1 MALFFSSSS
10 SLKINSTTPSAHA
23 VISCT
28 TVSRNGGQTCSILLY
43 YSSFFLSLSFFFFF
57 FFAPTK
63 LEEKKERGW
72 RGSKESASIY
82 KDLVAGS
89 SGGPAPDCPGSWRG
103 GCNWRERGTDF
114 EKRRKT
120 AAAPLPPTF
129 RIAFFPSKFSGSF
142 FFLFFFEGK
151 QKTPRKKVGVKFSQI
166 YATQCIEKGFP

>member
-1 MALFFSSSS
+1 MVRLALSFYIILFFFLFPSSS
-10 SLKINSTTPSAHA
+10 
-23 VISCT
+23 
-28 TVSRNGGQTCSILLY
+28 
-43 YSSFFLSLSFFFFF
+43 F

-142 FFLFFFEGK
+142 FSLFFSKENK
-151 QKTPRKKVGVKFSQI
+151 KTPRKKLVSNFHRSMPPS
-166 YATQCIEKGFP
+166 A

>member
-1 MALFFSSSS
+1 MVRLALSFYIILLFFFLFPSSSS
-10 SLKINSTTPSAHA
+10 
-23 VISCT
+23 
-28 TVSRNGGQTCSILLY
+28 
-43 YSSFFLSLSFFFFF
+43 F

-142 FFLFFFEGK
+142 FFSFFSKEN
-151 QKTPRKKVGVKFSQI
+151 KKHL
-166 YATQCIEKGFP
+166 EKKLVSNFHRSMPPSA

>member
-43 YSSFFLSLSFFFFF
+43 YSSFFLSLSFFFF

-142 FFLFFFEGK
+142 FFSFFSKEN
-151 QKTPRKKVGVKFSQI
+151 KKHL
-166 YATQCIEKGFP
+166 EKKLVSNFHRSMPPSA

>member
-1 MALFFSSSS
+1 MVVRLALSFYIILLFFFLFPSSSS
-10 SLKINSTTPSAHA
+10 
-23 VISCT
+23 
-28 TVSRNGGQTCSILLY
+28 
-43 YSSFFLSLSFFFFF
+43 F

-72 RGSKESASIY
+72 RGSKESARIY

-142 FFLFFFEGK
+142 FFSFFSKEN
-151 QKTPRKKVGVKFSQI
+151 KKHL
-166 YATQCIEKGFP
+166 EKKLVSNFHRSMPPSA

>member
-103 GCNWRERGTDF
+103 GCNWREREGQTLKREERPPPRHCRRRLELHF
-114 EKRRKT
+114 FPLNFRVLFFSLFFRRKT
-120 AAAPLPPTF
+120 KNT
-129 RIAFFPSKFSGSF
+129 
-142 FFLFFFEGK
+142 
-151 QKTPRKKVGVKFSQI
+151 
-166 YATQCIEKGFP
+166 

>member
-1 MALFFSSSS
+1 MVRLALSFYIILLFFFLFPSSSS
-10 SLKINSTTPSAHA
+10 
-23 VISCT
+23 
-28 TVSRNGGQTCSILLY
+28 
-43 YSSFFLSLSFFFFF
+43 F

-142 FFLFFFEGK
+142 FSLFFSKENK
-151 QKTPRKKVGVKFSQI
+151 KTPRKKLVSNFHRSMPPS
-166 YATQCIEKGFP
+166 A

>member
-1 MALFFSSSS
+1 MVVRLALSFYIILLFFFLFPSSSS
-10 SLKINSTTPSAHA
+10 
-23 VISCT
+23 
-28 TVSRNGGQTCSILLY
+28 
-43 YSSFFLSLSFFFFF
+43 F

-142 FFLFFFEGK
+142 FSSFFRR
-151 QKTPRKKVGVKFSQI
+151 KTKKHLEKSWCQIFTDLCHPVHRKRIS
-166 YATQCIEKGFP
+166 IELGFVYIAEE